1 MYTINSLRLTSKFIL
16 FVAILGF
23 SDLSAQQSTEF
34 YESPWEGHRTSTNV
48 ADYKRGWK
56 WIDRKWAMT
65 LAPGVYKTYASL
77 FVDLDKKEEVI
88 FWEEDEFG
96 LYRELLK
103 RSIKPGHVLA
113 EITGYPVAS
122 FSAAM
127 EEKKNKEY
135 HKFDVGENFNLLKN
149 FSLGQQEPWSVSLF
163 LGQLAVFYD
172 LDENDDL
179 IVAATGVSGLVLTGG
194 LYQLFDNSFVKSN
207 WYRVEWKLK
216 GGGGSGANKHSWD
229 LKSGYRNYGLSE
241 ISNTVTLA
249 LKRKKTERSRLDWR
263 VFHNSVTSIEFE
275 LPTTGTKEGFS
286 RIYTT
291 YGKYFPFLKRMA
303 GIEIGVL
310 FENRRE
316 YDSAKEKFGAD
327 KEGFW
332 EIFIKPVVVF

>member
-1 MYTINSLRLTSKFIL
+1 MYTIYSLRLTSKFIL
-16 FVAILGF
+16 LMTILGF

-34 YESPWEGHRTSTNV
+34 YKSQWKGNRTSPKVT
-48 ADYKRGWK
+48 DFKRGWK
-56 WIDRKWAMT
+56 WIDRKWATT

-88 FWEEDEFG
+88 FREEDEFG

-103 RSIKPGHVLA
+103 RSIKPGHLLA
-113 EITGYPVAS
+113 EITGYPLAS
-122 FSAAM
+122 LSAAM
-127 EEKKNKEY
+127 EERKNNEY
-135 HKFDVGENFNLLKN
+135 HKFDIGENFNLLNN

-163 LGQLAVFYD
+163 LGQLATFWD

-207 WYRVEWKLK
+207 WYRVEWKVK
-216 GGGGSGANKHSWD
+216 GGGSSGANKHSWD
-229 LKSGYRNYGLSE
+229 LKTGYRNYGLSD

-263 VFHNSVTSIEFE
+263 IFHNSMTSIEFE
-275 LPTTGTKEGFS
+275 LPTTETKEGFS
-286 RIYTT
+286 RIYAA
-291 YGKYFPFLKRMA
+291 YGKYFPFLRRLV
-303 GIEIGVL
+303 GIELGVL

-316 YDSAKEKFGAD
+316 YDSVKEKFGTE
-327 KEGFW
+327 KEGLW
-332 EIFIKPVVVF
+332 EIFVKPVVVF